1 MITLFHYT
9 NQFGY
14 EGILQSKQLNP
25 STMNRNPNDVR
36 YGDGQ
41 YLSDI
46 KPHTKTPA
54 QLSRLFLGQPFQGKK
69 YTHYIEIDVTN
80 LSIVQGRL
88 HIFVVPNDN
97 PLDISGRI
105 ISHGEVV

>member
-1 MITLFHYT
+1 MTILFHYT
-9 NQFGY
+9 NKSGY

-25 STMNRNPNDVR
+25 STLMRNPKDVR

-69 YTHYIEIDVTN
+69 YTHYIEIDVRN
-80 LSIVQGRL
+80 LSVMQGRP
-88 HIFVVPNDN
+88 HVFVIPNDES
-97 PLDISGRI
+97 LDISERI
-105 ISHGEVV
+105 ITHGEVG